1 MKRALL
7 PKAWLIA
14 TALSVFVAVLFSVAG
29 SRTASADPRAV
40 IFPGVNFI
48 PAVNRTD
55 HRMDLLGNV
64 QLNLYNGPSGRPAN
78 MAYSWG
84 SCVGCNTFSLAAQ
97 VNVVGSNTAIYAQNH
112 AMALN
117 FKCSGC
123 TTTAMALQYIIV
135 SPSQTAVVPAEA
147 WALVNSMNGELGALS
162 RDPSVTPGIAESR
175 INGVLSQFS
184 GLLSSLR
191 RYVTTTTAN
200 TTPGATSN
208 P

>member
-1 MKRALL
+1 
-7 PKAWLIA
+7 
-14 TALSVFVAVLFSVAG
+14 
-29 SRTASADPRAV
+29 
-40 IFPGVNFI
+40 
-48 PAVNRTD
+48 
-55 HRMDLLGNV
+55 
-64 QLNLYNGPSGRPAN
+64 

-84 SCVGCNTFSLAAQ
+84 SCVGCNTFSLAMQ
-97 VNVVGSNTAIYAQNH
+97 VNVVGNSSAIYANNH
-112 AMALN
+112 ALALN

-135 SPSQTAVVPAEA
+135 SQSQTAAVPAEA
-147 WALVNSMNGELGALS
+147 WGLINSMNGELGALS
-162 RDPSVTPGIAESR
+162 RDPTVTPGIAESR

-200 TTPGATSN
+200 TTPGAPSN